1 MPDLSESGQASDEKS
16 DHSSTGHP
24 AFVSLRFLCG
34 MGDVSEVC
42 VMPLYRQE
50 KEWKSIGLDLSRATL
65 ANWMIAT
72 TRDWLKPLVNRLHEL
87 LVQERYLH
95 ADETP

>member
-1 MPDLSESGQASDEKS
+1 MEEHRSGSESGHDGQ
-16 DHSSTGHP
+16 
-24 AFVSLRFLCG
+24 
-34 MGDVSEVC
+34 
-42 VMPLYRQE
+42 
-50 KEWKSIGLDLSRATL
+50 LDLSQATM

-95 ADETP
+95 ADETPLQVGHE